1 MSGSDH
7 TEPGKYGRSRYARWL
22 CKHYNRVMRHEARQ
36 KLRKGIES
44 APEQTRHRALWD
56 AF

>member
-22 CKHYNRVMRHEARQ
+22 CRHYNRVMRHQVREE
-36 KLRKGIES
+36 LRKGDEP
-44 APEQTRHRALWD
+44 APEQPRHRALWD